1 MLRYQLNPHFL
12 FNTLNAISTLVLD
25 GQNRTANL
33 AVSRLS
39 EFLRYTLDQDPM
51 KKVTLRQELDALNLY
66 LGIEK
71 LRFGD
76 RLRLE
81 FDVDER
87 AESALVPSLLL
98 QPLVENAMKYA
109 IAPRE
114 QGGAVTVIAGIE
126 GGGLRLAVVD
136 DGPGLP
142 PAVANANGRGVGLRN
157 TRERLKVLYGDA
169 HSVEVARRIAGPAR
183 RDAPAAGDLGAMGLT
198 GPIRAIIVDDEPL
211 ARRGLE
217 LRLRDL
223 KDFEIVAQCANGREA
238 IEAVAAHAPDLM
250 FLDIEMPGIDGFEV
264 LRRVPQTSMPMV
276 VFVTAFDRYAI
287 DAFDAHALDYLLKPL
302 VDERLERTLEHVR
315 EHFAQ
320 RNSVKHREQLVA
332 LLARVTGAGQLDADE
347 LIARGTAG
355 MPRRFP
361 EMLPIRLGRET
372 VRLPVAAIEW
382 VDAAGDYMCV
392 HAEGRTHVVRAT
404 MKQFEE
410 RLDPADFQRIHR
422 STIVNVRR
430 IRKLKPHTNGEY
442 FLTLDGG
449 HELKL
454 SRSYRDRLERILGK
468 E

>member
-1 MLRYQLNPHFL
+1 MNLDRLRRNRNLLFWGLHTLGWGAYGLALYIGSGIYMKDPGYEKVIVVATVFGWLLSAPLRYLYRRLWASGLRALLIGSVVACWLLALARAAIINTYIMEILKPEWAMDHEPLPFEIFANTIYSMLLLLCWSGLYFGIKIYDRLQLEREATLKASALAQEAQVKMLRYQLNPHFL

-114 QGGAVTVIAGIE
+114 QGGAVTIIAGIE

-142 PAVANANGRGVGLRN
+142 RAVANANGRGVGLRN

-169 HSVEVARRIAGPAR
+169 HAVEVA
-183 RDAPAAGDLGAMGLT
+183 DASPGL
-198 GPIRAIIVDDEPL
+198 RV
-211 ARRGLE
+211 
-217 LRLRDL
+217 
-223 KDFEIVAQCANGREA
+223 
-238 IEAVAAHAPDLM
+238 
-250 FLDIEMPGIDGFEV
+250 EM
-264 LRRVPQTSMPMV
+264 
-276 VFVTAFDRYAI
+276 
-287 DAFDAHALDYLLKPL
+287 
-302 VDERLERTLEHVR
+302 
-315 EHFAQ
+315 
-320 RNSVKHREQLVA
+320 
-332 LLARVTGAGQLDADE
+332 
-347 LIARGTAG
+347 
-355 MPRRFP
+355 
-361 EMLPIRLGRET
+361 
-372 VRLPVAAIEW
+372 RLP
-382 VDAAGDYMCV
+382 
-392 HAEGRTHVVRAT
+392 
-404 MKQFEE
+404 
-410 RLDPADFQRIHR
+410 
-422 STIVNVRR
+422 
-430 IRKLKPHTNGEY
+430 
-442 FLTLDGG
+442 
-449 HELKL
+449 
-454 SRSYRDRLERILGK
+454 LEV
-468 E
+468 

>member
-1 MLRYQLNPHFL
+1 MNLDLLRGNRNLLFWGLHTLGWSAYGLAQFVGTAIYGVEPGYVQMITIAAVSGFVLSAPLRWLYRRLWAAGPRTMLVCTLIACWITALVWRAIMNIAYVQILKPEWAGNLATHPLDIFQYTLYSMALLLAWTALYYGVKFYERLQLEREATLKQSALAQEAQLKMLRYQLNPHFL

-126 GGGLRLAVVD
+126 GRQLRLAVVD

-142 PAVANANGRGVGLRN
+142 PAMASGNGRGVGLRN

-169 HSVEVARRIAGPAR
+169 HSVEVA
-183 RDAPAAGDLGAMGLT
+183 DASPGL
-198 GPIRAIIVDDEPL
+198 
-211 ARRGLE
+211 
-217 LRLRDL
+217 
-223 KDFEIVAQCANGREA
+223 
-238 IEAVAAHAPDLM
+238 AV
-250 FLDIEMPGIDGFEV
+250 EM
-264 LRRVPQTSMPMV
+264 
-276 VFVTAFDRYAI
+276 
-287 DAFDAHALDYLLKPL
+287 
-302 VDERLERTLEHVR
+302 
-315 EHFAQ
+315 
-320 RNSVKHREQLVA
+320 
-332 LLARVTGAGQLDADE
+332 
-347 LIARGTAG
+347 
-355 MPRRFP
+355 
-361 EMLPIRLGRET
+361 
-372 VRLPVAAIEW
+372 RLP
-382 VDAAGDYMCV
+382 
-392 HAEGRTHVVRAT
+392 
-404 MKQFEE
+404 
-410 RLDPADFQRIHR
+410 
-422 STIVNVRR
+422 
-430 IRKLKPHTNGEY
+430 
-442 FLTLDGG
+442 
-449 HELKL
+449 
-454 SRSYRDRLERILGK
+454 LEV
-468 E
+468 

>member
-1 MLRYQLNPHFL
+1 MNLDLLRGNRGLLFWGLHTLGWSAYGFAQFVGSAVYGKEPGYVQVIAIAAASGFVLSAPLRWLYRWLWTAGPRAMVIGSAVACWVVALGWRAIINTAYMQIVKPDWAAEHAPQPLEIFVGTLSSMALLLCWTGLYYGVKFYERLQLEREATLKQSALAQEAQLKMLRYQLNPHFL

-114 QGGAVTVIAGIE
+114 QGGSVTIIAGIE

-142 PAVANANGRGVGLRN
+142 PGMATSNGRGVGLRN

-169 HSVEVARRIAGPAR
+169 HTVEVADAGP
-183 RDAPAAGDLGAMGLT
+183 GL
-198 GPIRAIIVDDEPL
+198 RV
-211 ARRGLE
+211 
-217 LRLRDL
+217 
-223 KDFEIVAQCANGREA
+223 
-238 IEAVAAHAPDLM
+238 
-250 FLDIEMPGIDGFEV
+250 EM
-264 LRRVPQTSMPMV
+264 
-276 VFVTAFDRYAI
+276 
-287 DAFDAHALDYLLKPL
+287 
-302 VDERLERTLEHVR
+302 
-315 EHFAQ
+315 
-320 RNSVKHREQLVA
+320 
-332 LLARVTGAGQLDADE
+332 
-347 LIARGTAG
+347 
-355 MPRRFP
+355 
-361 EMLPIRLGRET
+361 
-372 VRLPVAAIEW
+372 RLP
-382 VDAAGDYMCV
+382 
-392 HAEGRTHVVRAT
+392 
-404 MKQFEE
+404 
-410 RLDPADFQRIHR
+410 
-422 STIVNVRR
+422 
-430 IRKLKPHTNGEY
+430 
-442 FLTLDGG
+442 
-449 HELKL
+449 
-454 SRSYRDRLERILGK
+454 LEA
-468 E
+468 